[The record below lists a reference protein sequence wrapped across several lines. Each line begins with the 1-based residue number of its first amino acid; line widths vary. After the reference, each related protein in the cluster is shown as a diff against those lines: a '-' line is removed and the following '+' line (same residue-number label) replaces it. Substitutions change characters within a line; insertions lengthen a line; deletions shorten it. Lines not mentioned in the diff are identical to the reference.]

1 MTEVRRIDLEQP
13 GELERALLTVGRVFD
28 EFVAPGYLPEGVE
41 EFYRFISP
49 DSLGKALASD
59 ERQMWVALVD
69 GSIAGI
75 IALRSENHICLFFVD
90 SAFHGQ
96 GVGRALYD
104 AVLVHLRAIGREF
117 VTVYSSQYAV
127 HVYEHLGFTK
137 VCEETLVRGMYSTPM
152 CAYIFLGE

>member
-1 MTEVRRIDLEQP
+1 M
-13 GELERALLTVGRVFD
+13 VGRVFD
-28 EFVAPGYLPEGVE
+28 EFIAPGYLPEGVA

-49 DSLGKALASD
+49 DSLGEALASG

-96 GVGRALYD
+96 GVGRALYE
-104 AVLVHLRAIGREF
+104 AVLVHLHAIGREF
-117 VTVYSSQYAV
+117 VTVYSSRYAV
-127 HVYEHLGFTK
+127 PVYERLGFAK
-137 VCEETLVRGMYSTPM
+137 VTEETVVRGMHSTPL
-152 CAYIFLGE
+152 CAYIFSGK